1 MSERGISFESLA
13 DAAWRQY
20 AECADAAFVVK
31 PAIPILFFGD
41 SERYFASAR
50 KILTVGLN
58 PSRREFPAGEPSK
71 QGWQR
76 FAAAKAF
83 YLSGRWNGDTVAY
96 RAALDAYFRCDPYR
110 QWFCCFEPILN
121 GLDASYY
128 DGTAHTALNTDLCSP
143 LATDPTWSGLRP
155 EQRARL
161 MQDGVALWHRLVE
174 YLAPDV
180 ILISVAREHVAK
192 LIRFE
197 LIQPWQPIYTVERRK
212 DGTAKRHP
220 YIVETAM
227 LRLGSG
233 KQTRIVFGQAAHTPF
248 GLISNRDKTALG
260 VAIGA
265 TLVGAEQDSMS
276 ESIHKEWT

>member
-1 MSERGISFESLA
+1 VSERGISFESLA
-13 DAAWRQY
+13 DAAWRHY
-20 AECADAAFVVK
+20 AACADAAFVVK

-58 PSRREFPAGEPSK
+58 PSLREFPAGERLK
-71 QGWQR
+71 HGWQR
-76 FAAAKAF
+76 FEAAKEL

-121 GLDASYY
+121 GLAASYY
-128 DGTAHTALNTDLCSP
+128 DGAAHTALNTDLCSP
-143 LATDPTWSGLRP
+143 LATAPTWSGLRP

-161 MQDGVALWHRLVE
+161 MQEGVALWHRLVE

-180 ILISVAREHVAK
+180 ILISVASRLRE

-197 LIQPWQPIYTVERRK
+197 LIQPWQPIYTIERRK
-212 DGTAKRHP
+212 DGTLKRHK
-220 YIVETAM
+220 YVVEAAM

-233 KQTRIVFGQAAHTPF
+233 KQTRIVFGRAAHTPF
-248 GLISNRDKTALG
+248 GLISNQDKTALG

-265 TLVGAEQDSMS
+265 TPVSVEQDSLS
-276 ESIHKEWT
+276 ESIYKEWT